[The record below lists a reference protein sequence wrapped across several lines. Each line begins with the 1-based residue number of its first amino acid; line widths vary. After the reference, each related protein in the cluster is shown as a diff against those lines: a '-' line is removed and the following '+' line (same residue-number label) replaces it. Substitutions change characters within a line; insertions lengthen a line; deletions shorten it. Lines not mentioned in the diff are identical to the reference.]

1 MLSYVTDATS
11 LVQPARASKDFTQ
24 THKMSM
30 HPFEQTLHADVTQCI
45 NRCTNR
51 IIVSEINA

>member
-1 MLSYVTDATS
+1 MLSYYVTDATS

-24 THKMSM
+24 THNMSM

-51 IIVSEINA
+51 I